1 MKLFKKIKK
10 IYIASD
16 HAGYPLK
23 QVIVKEFLSKKGIN
37 FQDLGTNSEKSVDY
51 PKFAKKLSKK
61 INKTSMGILICG
73 SGIGVSISA
82 NRHKHIRA
90 SLCHNVNSAKMTRKH
105 NDSNSFL
112 DGTLFQAALFRLRLI
127 SRLARSDS
135 WTIIKET
142 FMRSRLAQVGLR
154 QPH

>member
-23 QVIVKEFLSKKGIN
+23 KLIIKEFLSKKRIN

-51 PKFAKKLSKK
+51 PNFAKKLCKN
-61 INKTSMGILICG
+61 INKTAMGILICG

-90 SLCHNVNSAKMTRKH
+90 SLCHNVNSARMTRKH
-105 NDSNSFL
+105 NDSNVICLQGRPFVKKRIFAML
-112 DGTLFQAALFRLRLI
+112 NAYFDTEFEEGRHTRRVEQL
-127 SRLARSDS
+127 
-135 WTIIKET
+135 
-142 FMRSRLAQVGLR
+142 
-154 QPH
+154 

>member
-10 IYIASD
+10 VYIASD
-16 HAGYPLK
+16 HAGYALK
-23 QVIVKEFLSKKGIN
+23 QVIVKEFLSKEAIN

-105 NDSNSFL
+105 NDSNVICLQGRPFVKKKIFAML
-112 DGTLFQAALFRLRLI
+112 NAYFDTEFEEGRHTRR
-127 SRLARSDS
+127 
-135 WTIIKET
+135 
-142 FMRSRLAQVGLR
+142 VGQL
-154 QPH
+154 

>member
-10 IYIASD
+10 VYIASD
-16 HAGYPLK
+16 HAGYALK
-23 QVIVKEFLSKKGIN
+23 QVIVKEFLSKEVIN

-90 SLCHNVNSAKMTRKH
+90 SLCHNVNSARMTRKH
-105 NDSNSFL
+105 NDSNVICLQGRPFVKKKIFAML
-112 DGTLFQAALFRLRLI
+112 NAYFDTEFEEGRHTRRVKQL
-127 SRLARSDS
+127 
-135 WTIIKET
+135 
-142 FMRSRLAQVGLR
+142 
-154 QPH
+154 

>member
-10 IYIASD
+10 VYIASD
-16 HAGYPLK
+16 HAGYALK
-23 QVIVKEFLSKKGIN
+23 QVIVKEFLSKEGIN

-51 PKFAKKLSKK
+51 PKFAKKLSIK

-90 SLCHNVNSAKMTRKH
+90 SLCHNVNSARMTRKH
-105 NDSNSFL
+105 NDSNVICLQGRPFVKKKIFAML
-112 DGTLFQAALFRLRLI
+112 NAYFDTEFEEGRHTRRVEQL
-127 SRLARSDS
+127 
-135 WTIIKET
+135 
-142 FMRSRLAQVGLR
+142 
-154 QPH
+154 

>member
-1 MKLFKKIKK
+1 MRLFKKIKK
-10 IYIASD
+10 VYIASD
-16 HAGYPLK
+16 HAGYALK
-23 QVIVKEFLSKKGIN
+23 QVIVKEFLFKKGIN

-51 PKFAKKLSKK
+51 PKFAKKLSQK

-105 NDSNSFL
+105 NDSNVICLQGGPFVKKKIFAML
-112 DGTLFQAALFRLRLI
+112 NAYFDTEFEEGRHTRRVEQL
-127 SRLARSDS
+127 
-135 WTIIKET
+135 
-142 FMRSRLAQVGLR
+142 
-154 QPH
+154 

>member
-1 MKLFKKIKK
+1 MRLFKKIKK
-10 IYIASD
+10 VYIASD
-16 HAGYPLK
+16 HAGYALK
-23 QVIVKEFLSKKGIN
+23 QVIVKEFLFKKGVN

-105 NDSNSFL
+105 NDSNVICLQGRPFVKKKIFAML
-112 DGTLFQAALFRLRLI
+112 NAYFDTEFEEGRHTRRVEQL
-127 SRLARSDS
+127 
-135 WTIIKET
+135 
-142 FMRSRLAQVGLR
+142 
-154 QPH
+154 

>member
-1 MKLFKKIKK
+1 MRLFKKIKK
-10 IYIASD
+10 VYIASD
-16 HAGYPLK
+16 HAGYALK
-23 QVIVKEFLSKKGIN
+23 QVIVKEFLFKKGIN

-51 PKFAKKLSKK
+51 PKFAKKLSQK

-105 NDSNSFL
+105 NDSNVICLQGRPFVKKKIFAML
-112 DGTLFQAALFRLRLI
+112 NAYFDTEFEEGRHTRRVKQL
-127 SRLARSDS
+127 
-135 WTIIKET
+135 
-142 FMRSRLAQVGLR
+142 
-154 QPH
+154 

>member
-10 IYIASD
+10 VYIASD

-51 PKFAKKLSKK
+51 PKFAKKLSQK

-105 NDSNSFL
+105 NDSNVICLQGRPFVKKKIFAML
-112 DGTLFQAALFRLRLI
+112 NAYFDTEFEEGRHTRRVEQL
-127 SRLARSDS
+127 
-135 WTIIKET
+135 
-142 FMRSRLAQVGLR
+142 
-154 QPH
+154 

>member
-23 QVIVKEFLSKKGIN
+23 KLIIKEFLSKKRVN

-51 PKFAKKLSKK
+51 PNFAKKLCKN
-61 INKTSMGILICG
+61 INKNSMGILICG

-90 SLCHNVNSAKMTRKH
+90 SLCHNVNSARMTRKH
-105 NDSNSFL
+105 NDSNVICLQGRPFVKKRIFAML
-112 DGTLFQAALFRLRLI
+112 NAYFDTEFEEGRHTRRVEQL
-127 SRLARSDS
+127 
-135 WTIIKET
+135 
-142 FMRSRLAQVGLR
+142 
-154 QPH
+154 

>member
-1 MKLFKKIKK
+1 MRLFKKIKK
-10 IYIASD
+10 VYIASD
-16 HAGYPLK
+16 HAGYALK
-23 QVIVKEFLSKKGIN
+23 QVIVKEFLFKKGIN

-73 SGIGVSISA
+73 SGIGVCISA

-105 NDSNSFL
+105 NDSNVICLQGRPFVKKKIFAML
-112 DGTLFQAALFRLRLI
+112 NAYFDTEFEEGRHTRRVEQL
-127 SRLARSDS
+127 
-135 WTIIKET
+135 
-142 FMRSRLAQVGLR
+142 
-154 QPH
+154 

>member
-1 MKLFKKIKK
+1 MKLLKKIKK
-10 IYIASD
+10 IHIASD

-23 QVIVKEFLSKKGIN
+23 KLIIKEFLSKKRIN

-51 PKFAKKLSKK
+51 PNFAKKLCKN

-90 SLCHNVNSAKMTRKH
+90 SLCHNVNSARMTRKH
-105 NDSNSFL
+105 NNSNVICLRGRPFVKKRIFAML
-112 DGTLFQAALFRLRLI
+112 NAYFDTEFDEGRHTLSLI
-127 SRLARSDS
+127 H
-135 WTIIKET
+135 I
-142 FMRSRLAQVGLR
+142 
-154 QPH
+154 

>member
-10 IYIASD
+10 VYIASD
-16 HAGYPLK
+16 HAGYALK
-23 QVIVKEFLSKKGIN
+23 QVIVKEFLSNEVIN

-90 SLCHNVNSAKMTRKH
+90 SLCHNVNSAIMTRKH
-105 NDSNSFL
+105 NDSNVICLQGRPFVKKKIFAML
-112 DGTLFQAALFRLRLI
+112 NAYFDTEFEEGRHTRRVKQL
-127 SRLARSDS
+127 
-135 WTIIKET
+135 
-142 FMRSRLAQVGLR
+142 
-154 QPH
+154 

>member
-10 IYIASD
+10 VYIASD
-16 HAGYPLK
+16 HAGYLLK

-51 PKFAKKLSKK
+51 PKFAKKLCKK
-61 INKTSMGILICG
+61 VNKSSMGILICG

-90 SLCHNVNSAKMTRKH
+90 SLCHNVNSARMTRKH
-105 NDSNSFL
+105 NDSNVICLQGRPFVKKKIFAML
-112 DGTLFQAALFRLRLI
+112 DAYFDTEFEEGRHTRRVEQL
-127 SRLARSDS
+127 
-135 WTIIKET
+135 
-142 FMRSRLAQVGLR
+142 
-154 QPH
+154 

>member
-10 IYIASD
+10 VYIASD

-23 QVIVKEFLSKKGIN
+23 QVIIKEFLSKKGIN

-82 NRHKHIRA
+82 NRYKHIRA

-105 NDSNSFL
+105 NDSNVICLQGRPFVKKKIFAML
-112 DGTLFQAALFRLRLI
+112 NAYFDTEFEEGRHKRRVEQL
-127 SRLARSDS
+127 
-135 WTIIKET
+135 
-142 FMRSRLAQVGLR
+142 
-154 QPH
+154 

>member
-1 MKLFKKIKK
+1 VRLFKKIKK
-10 IYIASD
+10 VYLASD

-51 PKFAKKLSKK
+51 PKFAKKLCKK
-61 INKTSMGILICG
+61 VNKSSMGILICG

-90 SLCHNVNSAKMTRKH
+90 SLCHNVNSARMTRKH
-105 NDSNSFL
+105 NDSNVICLQGRPFVKKKIFAML
-112 DGTLFQAALFRLRLI
+112 DAYFDTEFEEERHTRRVEQL
-127 SRLARSDS
+127 
-135 WTIIKET
+135 
-142 FMRSRLAQVGLR
+142 
-154 QPH
+154 

>member
-10 IYIASD
+10 VYIASD
-16 HAGYPLK
+16 HAGYALK
-23 QVIVKEFLSKKGIN
+23 QVIVKEFLSKEGIN

-51 PKFAKKLSKK
+51 PKFAKKLSQK

-90 SLCHNVNSAKMTRKH
+90 SLCHNVNSVRMTRKH
-105 NDSNSFL
+105 NDSNVICLQGRPFVKKKIFAML
-112 DGTLFQAALFRLRLI
+112 NAYFDTEFEEGRHTRRVEQL
-127 SRLARSDS
+127 
-135 WTIIKET
+135 
-142 FMRSRLAQVGLR
+142 
-154 QPH
+154 

>member
-10 IYIASD
+10 VYIASD

-105 NDSNSFL
+105 NDSNVICLQGRPFVKKKIFAML
-112 DGTLFQAALFRLRLI
+112 DAYFDTEFEEGRHTRRVEQL
-127 SRLARSDS
+127 
-135 WTIIKET
+135 
-142 FMRSRLAQVGLR
+142 
-154 QPH
+154 

>member
-16 HAGYPLK
+16 HAGFPLK
-23 QVIVKEFLSKKGIN
+23 KLIIKEFLTKKRIN

-51 PKFAKKLSKK
+51 PNFAKKLCKK
-61 INKTSMGILICG
+61 INKSSMGILICG

-90 SLCHNVNSAKMTRKH
+90 SLCHNVNSARMTRKH
-105 NDSNSFL
+105 NDSNVICLQGRPFVKKRIFAML
-112 DGTLFQAALFRLRLI
+112 NAYFDTEFEKGRHTRRVEQL
-127 SRLARSDS
+127 
-135 WTIIKET
+135 
-142 FMRSRLAQVGLR
+142 
-154 QPH
+154 